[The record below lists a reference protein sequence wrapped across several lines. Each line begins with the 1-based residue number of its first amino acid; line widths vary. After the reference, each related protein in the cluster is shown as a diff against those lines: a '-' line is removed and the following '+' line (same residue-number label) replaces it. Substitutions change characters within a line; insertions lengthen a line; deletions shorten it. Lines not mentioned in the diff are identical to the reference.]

1 MVYHQGRLR
10 TSVSGSVR
18 ICEAVEGNDVAAALS
33 EGEAT
38 LADFSVTL
46 STSADS
52 ARSLAPPNA
61 DRGTLTTLTV

>member
-33 EGEAT
+33 EGEAM
-38 LADFSVTL
+38 ADFSVTL
-46 STSADS
+46 PTSADS